1 MNKYKIGDW
10 VVVSDTVCV
19 GDWGD
24 DICSFIEPMCQFK
37 GNAYKIKRVT
47 ERGGY
52 LLEADEDYWIF
63 YGGWLKPYVQPVA
76 IAEDVFVIPPLI
88 DIKPKHSHYFKN
100 VSHLEELDVYRLIEL
115 YAITDPCIQH
125 MLKKCLVVGGRGSKD
140 ALRDVQDIIDTAERW
155 KQMQQENAL
164 LVK

>member
-1 MNKYKIGDW
+1 MGKYE
-10 VVVSDTVCV
+10 V
-19 GDWGD
+19 G
-24 DICSFIEPMCQFK
+24 MQVT
-37 GNAYKIKRVT
+37 IKRYTGKRPELYPKEMDKFVGVT
-47 ERGGY
+47 TFIACRAAQDGY
-52 LLEADEDYWIF
+52 WRLQATPEYPDLDGYFFEVDWLRLHGEAISEELPSV
-63 YGGWLKPYVQPVA
+63 GTCTP
-76 IAEDVFVIPPLI
+76 
-88 DIKPKHSHYFKN
+88 IKKHNHYFKN
-100 VSHLEELDVYRLIEL
+100 VAHLEELDVYRLIDL